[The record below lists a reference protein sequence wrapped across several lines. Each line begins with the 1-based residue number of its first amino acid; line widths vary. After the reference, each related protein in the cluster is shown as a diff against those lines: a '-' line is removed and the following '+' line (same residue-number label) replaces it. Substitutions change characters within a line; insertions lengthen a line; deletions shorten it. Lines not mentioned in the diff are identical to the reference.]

1 MPIKF
6 RAEGSTGTVAIYES
20 SDDLPF
26 TAPLTYKSRVYFH
39 SGLKYPARVATL
51 TGTLSLPSRA
61 GSTPPLTFG
70 ADYTLAAHGRAGI
83 PMIEGRWLGI
93 GIGGVSV
100 PMVGSIPVQQSS
112 PLTSTTR
119 WITIGANATNIVAHE
134 SWGTSFNGT
143 LAALTLSYEVHVLD
157 VLLS

>member
-20 SDDLPF
+20 TDDLPF

-39 SGLKYPARVATL
+39 SGLNYPARVATL
-51 TGTLSLPSRA
+51 TGTLSLPARA
-61 GSTPPLTFG
+61 GSIPPLTFG
-70 ADYTLAAHGRAGI
+70 ADYTLAAHGRGHI

-100 PMVGSIPVQQSS
+100 PMVGSIPVQQSGG
-112 PLTSTTR
+112 LRNTTR
-119 WITIGANATNIVAHE
+119 WVTIGANATNIVAHE
-134 SWGTSFNGT
+134 MWGTSFDGA

-157 VLLS
+157 VVLT